1 MPKVVSPLKAL
12 NVLKLGCDMR
22 ETPSSISRLPKA
34 VRDEIGALREAGHT
48 LDEILAHLQGL
59 RGVSV
64 SRSALGRWTKK
75 QSGLR
80 EAITRS
86 QVMAEAIGR
95 SFGDSKTS
103 RVAQANVDLLH
114 SMLMK
119 FMVIVEGED
128 SDDNVNKLTSNDF
141 KNLATAAEKLAK
153 ASKTDFDQRLKEMLE
168 LERRQTVEQ
177 AATVGADAARRRGLS
192 AETADMIKREI
203 LGMEKK

>member
-1 MPKVVSPLKAL
+1 
-12 NVLKLGCDMR
+12 MR
-22 ETPSSISRLPKA
+22 ETPSSISRLPKPI
-34 VRDEIGALREAGHT
+34 RDEIGALREAGHT
-48 LDEILAHLQGL
+48 LDEILAHLQVL
-59 RGVSV
+59 RGVNI

-168 LERRQTVEQ
+168 LERRQTIQQ
-177 AATVGADAARRRGLS
+177 AANTAEGVARKRGLS
-192 AETADMIKREI
+192 AETAEMIKREI

>member
-1 MPKVVSPLKAL
+1 M
-12 NVLKLGCDMR
+12 
-22 ETPSSISRLPKA
+22 PSSIARLPKDL
-34 VRDEIGALREAGHT
+34 RDEIGSLREAGHT
-48 LDEILAHLQGL
+48 LDEILKHLQEM

-75 QSGLR
+75 QAALR

-128 SDDNVNKLTSNDF
+128 SDDDDNKLDSNDF
-141 KNLATAAEKLAK
+141 KNLATAVEKLAK
-153 ASKTDFDQRLKEMLE
+153 ASKTDFDQRLKEALE
-168 LERRQTVEQ
+168 LERRRTQEQ
-177 AATVGADAARRRGLS
+177 AAAAIEATGRKQGLS
-192 AETADMIKREI
+192 AETIEAF
-203 LGMEKK
+203 KKSVFGKAE